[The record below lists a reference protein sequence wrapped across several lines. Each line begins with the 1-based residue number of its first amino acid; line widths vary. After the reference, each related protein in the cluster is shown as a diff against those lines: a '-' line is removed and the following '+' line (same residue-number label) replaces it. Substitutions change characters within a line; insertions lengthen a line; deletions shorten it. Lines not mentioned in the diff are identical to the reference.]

1 MFQTMNNPK
10 NNPKLGASL
19 SRSPGHKQDE
29 AFTLLEVLLGLSI
42 LTAGILAVLALFPW
56 TLRANERAELRT
68 LAAALGMMKVEE
80 IRRDNP
86 ATGSLS
92 TLVDEIESLTTATEP
107 ITFPFEP
114 RLAYRFSGETLLYTD
129 KNDER
134 SSSGV
139 ARVII
144 QESPDF
150 RANPVII
157 EEFRFDL

>member
-1 MFQTMNNPK
+1 MFHRLKSSGT
-10 NNPKLGASL
+10 AA
-19 SRSPGHKQDE
+19 RSALDAPAGEDG
-29 AFTLLEVLLGLSI
+29 FTLLEVLLGLSI

-68 LAAALGMMKVEE
+68 MAAALGMMKVEE

-86 ATGSLS
+86 TTSSLS
-92 TLVDEIESLTTATEP
+92 TLVSEIESRTTPTEP

-114 RLAYRFSGETLLYTD
+114 RLAYRFSGETILYTD

-150 RANPVII
+150 RPNPIVI

>member
-1 MFQTMNNPK
+1 MIRPLPLPTAGRDRQ
-10 NNPKLGASL
+10 
-19 SRSPGHKQDE
+19 

-42 LTAGILAVLALFPW
+42 LSAGLLAVLALFPW

-68 LAAALGMMKVEE
+68 LAAALGMLKVEE

-86 ATGSLS
+86 
-92 TLVDEIESLTTATEP
+92 TTASLLTFIGSIEGLTVPTDP
-107 ITFPFEP
+107 ITFPLEP
-114 RLAYRFSGETLLYTD
+114 RLAYRFSGETMLYAGT
-129 KNDER
+129 NDER

-150 RANPVII
+150 RTNPIVL
-157 EEFRFDL
+157 EEFRFE

>member
-1 MFQTMNNPK
+1 MQSGQHSPR
-10 NNPKLGASL
+10 PARL
-19 SRSPGHKQDE
+19 SVPFRSGGGE

-42 LTAGILAVLALFPW
+42 LTAGILAVLALVPW

-68 LAAALGMMKVEE
+68 LAASLGMMKIAE

-86 ATGSLS
+86 TTGSVA
-92 TLVDEIESLTTATEP
+92 TLIGEIQDLTTPTDP

-114 RLAYRFSGETLLYTD
+114 RLAYRFSGETILYTGV
-129 KNDER
+129 NDER

-150 RANPVII
+150 RPNPII
-157 EEFRFDL
+157 LEEFRFDQ